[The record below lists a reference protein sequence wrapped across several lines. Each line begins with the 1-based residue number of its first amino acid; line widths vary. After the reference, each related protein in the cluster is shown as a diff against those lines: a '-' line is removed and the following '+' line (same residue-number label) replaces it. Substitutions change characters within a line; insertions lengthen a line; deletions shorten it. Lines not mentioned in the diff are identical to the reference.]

1 MKIGIFDSGIGGL
14 SVLQMLI
21 KIMPNEEYFYYL
33 DSVHVPYGE
42 KSKEDIIKYT
52 DEAIAFLINEG
63 CDITCIA
70 CNTATSV
77 AAEILRKKYSTP
89 IVGVEPAVKPAVE
102 LSANGEKE
110 GRILVIATPVTV
122 SEKKLHDLIEK
133 FDNEHLVDMKALPK
147 LPSYAEKGMFEGE
160 EVMNYLYDEFKDTDC
175 SIYSEIVLGCTHF
188 KHFTKALREI
198 FGENI
203 EFLDG
208 ALGTARNIKRIAD
221 NNNFVSEG
229 SFKITYYES
238 GKMIRNA
245 ERIRFLD
252 SVLKRLEIID

>member
-14 SVLQMLI
+14 SVLQKLI
-21 KIMPNEEYFYYL
+21 KIMPNEEYCYYL

-122 SEKKLHDLIEK
+122 REKKLHDLIEK
-133 FDNEHLVDMKALPK
+133 FDNEHLVDMKEKEKEKNNSIDKANESDNETPARCAPK
-147 LPSYAEKGMFEGE
+147 TA
-160 EVMNYLYDEFKDTDC
+160 DTDC
-175 SIYSEIVLGCTHF
+175 FRGNSV
-188 KHFTKALREI
+188 
-198 FGENI
+198 ENPWSSV
-203 EFLDG
+203 
-208 ALGTARNIKRIAD
+208 D
-221 NNNFVSEG
+221 NF
-229 SFKITYYES
+229 F
-238 GKMIRNA
+238 
-245 ERIRFLD
+245 
-252 SVLKRLEIID
+252 

>member
-1 MKIGIFDSGIGGL
+1 MKRY
-14 SVLQMLI
+14 
-21 KIMPNEEYFYYL
+21 PNNHYIYHGDTL
-33 DSVHVPYGE
+33 NVPYGD
-42 KSKEDIIKYT
+42 KSKEEIKRL
-52 DEAIAFLINEG
+52 LINTLDFFKEKECTFVIVACG
-63 CDITCIA
+63 TMSSIVDQELIDSYRPYFNLIDILTPTINFLNKCIYKRIGIIGTTRTIEE
-70 CNTATSV
+70 NKFSSVNKELVLKATPSFV
-77 AAEILRKKYSTP
+77 PMIEDGSYKRKKDK
-89 IVGVEPAVKPAVE
+89 IEAE
-102 LSANGEKE
+102 LE
-110 GRILVIATPVTV
+110 
-122 SEKKLHDLIEK
+122 
-133 FDNEHLVDMKALPK
+133 
-147 LPSYAEKGMFEGE
+147 Y
-160 EVMNYLYDEFKDTDC
+160 FKDKVDC
-175 SIYSEIVLGCTHF
+175 IVLGCTHF